1 MSTIVAKSRN
11 FSYNEIREL
20 ENTEKEI
27 NICVVMVHPNGET
40 RRVLTNESVFR
51 DMIESD
57 DFEGDTIIY
66 DNK

>member
-1 MSTIVAKSRN
+1 MSTIVAKSLN
-11 FSYNEIREL
+11 FSYSNIREL

-27 NICVVMVHPNGET
+27 NICVVMVHPTGET

-51 DMIESD
+51 DMIET
-57 DFEGDTIIY
+57 EDTIIY